1 MVYSKCVVRNFGL
14 VLPRCYFKYKYR
26 FYYYVL
32 IEGSGMFK
40 SLPFDPNDELLTP
53 LETAKILKMTVGTL
67 AVCRSTK
74 TKELKWLKLGKSV
87 RYRRS

>member
-1 MVYSKCVVRNFGL
+1 
-14 VLPRCYFKYKYR
+14 
-26 FYYYVL
+26 
-32 IEGSGMFK
+32 MFK

-87 RYRRS
+87 RYRRSEVYRYINEHLNQKN